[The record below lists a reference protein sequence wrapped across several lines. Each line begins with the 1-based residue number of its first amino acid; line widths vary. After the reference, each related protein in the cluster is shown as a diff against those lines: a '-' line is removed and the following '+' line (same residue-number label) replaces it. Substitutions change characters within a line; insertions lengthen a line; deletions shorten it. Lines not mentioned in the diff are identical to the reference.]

1 MRKAMNA
8 PITGA
13 EDLLLL
19 ALVTMVAL
27 SIPLGA
33 RTGAHIEIEIL
44 EPSMS
49 ALFAKWSMIFI
60 KILGASMLGF
70 MGWRLW
76 HAGGMASKFGETTQQ
91 LLISFEPFY
100 YLLSVSILIY
110 ALVLVL
116 DIWQILQSQ
125 KVNSATNWRKTF
137 VISLTLIGILGLLS
151 LFILLALRMPV
162 ALSML
167 SVGFIGT
174 IIANAYKFMAV
185 GMAEDQAWSRGL
197 KVAYSNLAGE
207 TFEAASNY
215 NLLVIPMFVLMGN
228 LAGVSGMSKDLFSA
242 AYRWMGHL
250 RGGLASATIAAC
262 AGFAALSGSSLASA
276 VTMGRVALPEMKK
289 YKYADSLATGSVAA
303 GGTLGFLIPP
313 SGGMIIYA
321 VLTEQSIGRLFM
333 AGVFPGIILTLLFI
347 GAIYCVVIR
356 NPTAGPRAKR
366 FGRPER
372 VTSLWRALPIVGVVL
387 ITIGGMYT
395 GFFTPVEASSVG
407 AFLTFVVAAYRQ
419 SLGWQASKAVILET
433 MNATATVFLIIIG
446 AFVFIPFMSLTE
458 LPAQLVTIL
467 TSLPIGNIGILLI
480 IVLIYMF
487 LGMFLEAIAM
497 LVLTIPVVIP
507 IAVALDWDLIW
518 FGIILVIV
526 LEMGMISPP
535 VGINVFIVKS
545 IARDVPM
552 STIFRGIWPFWF
564 AMAAMIGLLIL
575 FPQIAL
581 YLPQAVVGG

>member
-1 MRKAMNA
+1 MISMTAL
-8 PITGA
+8 G
-13 EDLLLL
+13 LLGLL
-19 ALVTMVAL
+19 AL
-27 SIPLGA
+27 
-33 RTGAHIEIEIL
+33 
-44 EPSMS
+44 
-49 ALFAKWSMIFI
+49 
-60 KILGASMLGF
+60 
-70 MGWRLW
+70 
-76 HAGGMASKFGETTQQ
+76 
-91 LLISFEPFY
+91 
-100 YLLSVSILIY
+100 
-110 ALVLVL
+110 
-116 DIWQILQSQ
+116 
-125 KVNSATNWRKTF
+125 F
-137 VISLTLIGILGLLS
+137 V
-151 LFILLALRMPV
+151 LLALRMPV

-167 SVGFIGT
+167 GVGFVGT
-174 IIANAYKFMAV
+174 VIANTNKFMLI
-185 GMAEDQAWSRGL
+185 GMAEDQAWARGW
-197 KVAYSNLAGE
+197 KVAFSNIAGE

-228 LAGVSGMSKDLFSA
+228 LAGVSGMSNDLFAA

-289 YKYADSLATGSVAA
+289 YNYADSLATGSVAA

-347 GAIYCVVIR
+347 AAIYWVVVR
-356 NPTAGPRAKR
+356 NPDAGPRGDR
-366 FGRPER
+366 FNRQEKIA
-372 VTSLWRALPIVGVVL
+372 SLWRALPILGVVL
-387 ITIGGMYT
+387 ATIGGMYT

-407 AFLTFVVAAYRQ
+407 AFFTFLVAAWRR
-419 SLGWQASKAVILET
+419 SLNWQASKAVILET
-433 MNATATVFLIIIG
+433 MNATATVFMIIIG

-467 TSLPIGNIGILLI
+467 TSLPIGDIGILLV

-487 LGMFLEAIAM
+487 LGMFLEAMAM

-507 IAVALDWDLIW
+507 IAIALDWDLIW
-518 FGIILVIV
+518 FGIIIVIV

-545 IARDVPM
+545 IAKDVPM
-552 STIFRGIWPFWF
+552 ATIFRGIWPFWF

-581 YLPQAVVGG
+581 YLPQKVVGG